1 MKKRILS
8 LTLALA
14 MIMAFVPC
22 TVGAE
27 ISYHNYYE
35 NLYYTKYDDYIEIT
49 DCDEST
55 TSVDI
60 PAGIDGLP
68 VTIIGDWAFEDCDS
82 LTNVT
87 IPSSVTSIG
96 NCVFSGCGSLNISVD
111 SGNKNYSDIDGVLFN
126 KDETEIIAYAKDKI
140 QPEYSIPDSVTSIGD
155 DAFEYC
161 YSLMSVKIGNGV
173 TSIGEYAFSGC
184 GSLNISVDSG
194 NKNYSDTNG
203 VLFNKDKTEIIAYAK
218 DKIQPEYSI
227 PTSVT
232 SIGERGF
239 YGCDSLTRVTI
250 PNSVTSIGGEAFKYC
265 DSLTSVT
272 IPNSVAS
279 IGVQAFF
286 NCGNLTSVTIGTGIT
301 SIGDNAFEYCYSLM
315 SVKIGN
321 GVTSIGSFAF
331 SGCSSLANIKI
342 PDSVTSIGMC
352 AFSCSSLNI
361 SVDSNNKNYSDIN
374 GVLFNKNKTEII
386 AYAKDEIQPEYTIPS
401 GVTSIGDYAFKN
413 CYSLTS
419 VTIPNSV
426 ASIGV
431 QAFCNCIGLTSVT
444 IPSSV
449 TNIGDNAFLY
459 CDSLTGVTIGT
470 GVTSIGYGAFACCY
484 SLTDVYYSGTEAQ
497 WSNIDIGS
505 SNDSLINAT
514 IHYNS
519 TGPSIKSVTHTQEVD
534 SKHYGATKFKYTP
547 EGEVYAAATAYNKA
561 LEEYLKAVKSE
572 AKKTAK
578 GNKTLKEKAQSL
590 IIKDKSAKYKYL
602 RFTTG
607 TGTIPEQPE
616 VAAYMAL
623 AEYFDYLADTAES
636 KLNID
641 LDDEAYMI
649 DAKLTKQILSKV
661 GHYSKTS
668 QQNGWTVSMNIVSF
682 AKQGT
687 GYMTIKKGSLSYYA
701 IFSSSP
707 KDVRDALNNF
717 LGEIRDVTDDIT
729 KSAAKSLYAEI
740 SDITGFGNYFH
751 NLTEYHLSNVTKTL
765 RKHGFGNV
773 LKIFK
778 KCSDGY
784 DVIRGIIAFS
794 DARHIQDALS
804 NAEDI
809 YNKLSKLDYSDDA
822 VDNFIIKQA
831 MDKVNNAKN
840 TLCDELYDYMYS
852 IGKPP
857 KKEGFFDKVTSW
869 MKSVFQC
876 PVDFTVYNTDGEVI
890 GYVSDGEVYYNDD
903 IFIETSGDVKN
914 LYVPS
919 GMEVRIEMIGTD
931 EGEFNY
937 VLEEVADDEPIGRL
951 NYYGI
956 PLTEGASFEQTLD
969 SGSIANGTD
978 KPISSQDG
986 DINADEYL
994 SADDLTAF
1002 VTVET
1007 ECGDEG
1013 VVIGAGD
1020 YAKGDS
1026 VELTALASDDKY
1038 TLSGW
1043 YIGDELVSTDET
1055 YRFTAL
1061 ENVIVRAEFARN
1073 YDADYDYNTEM
1084 SDDYGDYYAY
1094 VYKDSDD
1101 SRGIIITPFVETPNE
1116 SLDIYLTMYGE
1127 NGYVISEDMQYSAQ
1141 LDGTERY
1148 DFENID
1154 LQYVKSIVL
1163 TDSDNVTI
1171 ATINPPADDSGQT
1184 MVETLGKYRDSAEVT
1199 TYKENGAVVIDFYML
1214 DDTIDTNNI
1223 FACIA
1228 EYDENGTLLKG
1239 NTLTGNI
1246 TENGVRFTV
1255 DASAEGIIL
1264 FWDKEQ
1270 SPITEAV
1277 PVNME

>member
-8 LTLALA
+8 LTLVLA
-14 MIMAFVPC
+14 IIMAFVPHVTFAATSGTC
-22 TVGAE
+22 GYNLTWTLDDNGTLT
-27 ISYHNYYE
+27 ISGEGDMEDYFYYDY
-35 NLYYTKYDDYIEIT
+35 NIPWYDVHKSIT
-49 DCDEST
+49 AVVIKDNITSIGDFAFFGCSGL
-55 TSVDI
+55 TSVTI
-60 PAGIDGLP
+60 PDS
-68 VTIIGDWAFEDCDS
+68 VTSIGDDVFWSCYN

-96 NCVFSGCGSLNISVD
+96 DRAFYDCDSLTSVTIPGNVASIGVGAFYDCDSLTSVTIPGNVTSIGAGAFKDCGSLTSITVDNQNQYYSSIDGNLFDKSKKTLIQYAIGKQDSEYMIPDSVTSIGYGAFCDCDSITSVTIPNSVTSIDESAFKNCYSLTSVTIPNSVTSIGYGAFEYCHRLTNITMSDSVTSIGNCAFAHCVSLKNVAIPNNVTFIGTSVFSHCWSLNISVD
-111 SGNKNYSDIDGVLFN
+111 SGNKNYCDIDGVLFN
-126 KDETEIIAYAKDKI
+126 K
-140 QPEYSIPDSVTSIGD
+140 
-155 DAFEYC
+155 
-161 YSLMSVKIGNGV
+161 N
-173 TSIGEYAFSGC
+173 
-184 GSLNISVDSG
+184 
-194 NKNYSDTNG
+194 
-203 VLFNKDKTEIIAYAK
+203 KTEIIAYAK

-227 PTSVT
+227 P
-232 SIGERGF
+232 
-239 YGCDSLTRVTI
+239 
-250 PNSVTSIGGEAFKYC
+250 NSVTSIGDYAFEYC
-265 DSLTSVT
+265 DSLTS
-272 IPNSVAS
+272 
-279 IGVQAFF
+279 
-286 NCGNLTSVTIGTGIT
+286 IT
-301 SIGDNAFEYCYSLM
+301 
-315 SVKIGN
+315 
-321 GVTSIGSFAF
+321 
-331 SGCSSLANIKI
+331 I
-342 PDSVTSIGMC
+342 PDSVTSIGRW
-352 AFSCSSLNI
+352 AF
-361 SVDSNNKNYSDIN
+361 
-374 GVLFNKNKTEII
+374 G
-386 AYAKDEIQPEYTIPS
+386 
-401 GVTSIGDYAFKN
+401 G
-413 CYSLTS
+413 
-419 VTIPNSV
+419 
-426 ASIGV
+426 
-431 QAFCNCIGLTSVT
+431 
-444 IPSSV
+444 
-449 TNIGDNAFLY
+449 
-459 CDSLTGVTIGT
+459 CD
-470 GVTSIGYGAFACCY
+470 
-484 SLTDVYYSGTEAQ
+484 SLTDVYYSGTETQ

-505 SNDSLINAT
+505 SNDGLINAT

-519 TGPSIKSVTHTQEVD
+519 TGPSIKSVTHTQAVD

-590 IIKDKSAKYKYL
+590 ILKDKSAKYKYL

-707 KDVRDALNNF
+707 EDVRDALNNF
-717 LGEIRDVTDDIT
+717 LGEIRDVTDGIT

-969 SGSIANGTD
+969 SGNIANGTD

-1013 VVIGAGD
+1013 VVIGAGE

-1026 VELTALASDDKY
+1026 VELTTLASDDKY

-1073 YDADYDYNTEM
+1073 YAADYDYNTEM

-1141 LDGTERY
+1141 LDGTGRY

-1163 TDSDNVTI
+1163 TDSDNITI

-1246 TENGVRFTV
+1246 TENGIRFTV